1 MLETLR
7 RYEPATMHTQHPVV
21 WDRASGS
28 RVFAQDGRSWLDW
41 TSGILTANAG
51 HARAEVVTAIT
62 AQAQQGLL
70 HAYMFPTRV
79 RPHGEGVGRALR
91 LCAGGSLHDR
101 CRSGRGRLKIS
112 SRHAIARRGPRR
124 NRSVVVT
131 FDGSFHGRTLGG
143 PSSQA
148 GFQLSGTGRRP
159 WTRSSFTCPSQR
171 MARRGTRRSSRMRC
185 RKSGGRAPKTSP
197 V

>member
-1 MLETLR
+1 
-7 RYEPATMHTQHPVV
+7 MHTQHPVV

-79 RPHGEGVGRALR
+79 RARTVKAL
-91 LCAGGSLHDR
+91 AE
-101 CRSGRGRLKIS
+101 
-112 SRHAIARRGPRR
+112 
-124 NRSVVVT
+124 
-131 FDGSFHGRTLGG
+131 
-143 PSSQA
+143 
-148 GFQLSGTGRRP
+148 LSGFAQAVLYTTG
-159 WTRSSFTCPSQR
+159 
-171 MARRGTRRSSRMRC
+171 AEAVE
-185 RKSGGRAPKTSP
+185 GG
-197 V
+197 